1 MPNGIGRSLPVAT
14 ATTPG
19 AASARETSIETMR
32 ACAIFERSS
41 LQCSMRGSI
50 TSSANFVCPVT
61 FAAASTFA

>member
-1 MPNGIGRSLPVAT
+1 MAT

-19 AASARETSIETMR
+19 AASAFDTSIDTIR

-41 LQCSMRGSI
+41 LQWSIRGSI

-61 FAAASTFA
+61 LAAPSTFA